1 MNQMPTLIYHDVTI
15 VAILDLQDVADDA
28 VCGETL
34 REVQTR
40 LLEPLTCFTPVP
52 LQEVLVQVD
61 FEGFPELVS
70 AVRVGDALD
79 DAAEELLCTRAV
91 ADTLVR
97 DYVEVQITLL
107 EDLLEKLDHLQ
118 GQDVLP

>member
-1 MNQMPTLIYHDVTI
+1 MPTLINHDVTI
-15 VAILDLQDVADDA
+15 VAIFDLQDVADDA